1 MARTVKN
8 FTQANNTITTNP
20 NTATQTRSQANITAA
35 QSQIQDARIH
45 LMNSQTATQA
55 SNAPVGQISVSEIEA
70 LLAGKTLKE
79 QVNDFRRNTYKLY
92 RDPDLSIDDVERNGK
107 IAEHLDSILANDT
120 SSFARRSRRNIKR
133 TQSFLEKKIL
143 RKELNTLNKEIT
155 DLLNSDQ
162 AITAEDLEKIVQ
174 HKEKLQKL
182 LDKHANNF
190 LLEKLAKNIDKKL
203 DKLFDK
209 FLTPLRPKMQN
220 LTDKLSKIIKA
231 GTSISFDEH
240 VKLQDEYDEL
250 LLKFGS
256 LEHSEIKN
264 FKDSSDRK
272 FSQIS
277 IEEPIY
283 IWDPI
288 PLPNPFALQDEALA
302 KVAET
307 LFALNQPHVS
317 CRHMPNPV
325 LESIPP
331 EDIKLMKETYD
342 AITQLSNPLNSF
354 AKCYDGDLV
363 VSPPK
368 KDIDLINFAGDAVL
382 KLFAKYQ
389 GDDRFNAFFFDAK
402 NKFSELQR
410 QIKDTNSQIDFGT
423 KDGSY
428 QIENNV
434 IRDSLMSNEFIEI
447 FRGTLDVD
455 QSSFHEALAN
465 TDGELI
471 IRYVQG
477 LRGGDLVRGI
487 ASRRQGPKIEEN
499 LKLLEELG
507 ILDIN
512 NNGTINKEDTNAIIN
527 LLRKVTNPI
536 AQPLPL
542 PYEPIMG
549 PMPINPINGHPILI
563 RPILTEPGQALKT
576 SGISLVTATEVD
588 NRGGINESTEYAF
601 SSFKI
606 DFYQSQKTG
615 LENLMDEYISMDDDS
630 GFARAQITKLR
641 SQMNTVNSSIRFWN
655 RRNNSWQEKS
665 FSEDRLQ
672 VGDNAFSAFK
682 IEFNRSQLTG
692 LENLMDEYIS
702 MGDESDFA
710 NRKIAKLNAQINTLE
725 SVDSFW
731 VEQNKFWREENTAL
745 YKQEDITK
753 VQDIYKQIEEQE
765 TLVDSALNNQD
776 LNGTINSKAK
786 LAKLQEDLSQIRQ
799 GFKKENTQTFSFDTP
814 QEKANANSKKEFYQ
828 SQKTGLENLMDQ
840 YLIND
845 DNDFAKAEITKLRS
859 QMNKVNIATTFWQ
872 EQEKFFEDFSKY
884 QFKTEDQAKVTDLM
898 SIIKEISNLIDQSL
912 FKDDESGSAHSD
924 IANLR
929 EKLYLAQSELVR
941 LGYN

>member
-8 FTQANNTITTNP
+8 LAQANNTITTNP
-20 NTATQTRSQANITAA
+20 NTATQTSSQANITAA

-55 SNAPVGQISVSEIEA
+55 SNAPVGQISVAEIEA
-70 LLAGKTLKE
+70 LLAGKTLTE

-174 HKEKLQKL
+174 QKEKLQKL

-190 LLEKLAKNIDKKL
+190 LLEKLAKNIDENL

-220 LTDKLSKIIKA
+220 LTDKLSKIIKS

-264 FKDSSDRK
+264 FKDSADKK
-272 FSQIS
+272 FSKIP
-277 IEEPIY
+277 IEIPIY
-283 IWDPI
+283 IDDPI
-288 PLPNPFALQDEALA
+288 PLPNP
-302 KVAET
+302 
-307 LFALNQPHVS
+307 
-317 CRHMPNPV
+317 
-325 LESIPP
+325 
-331 EDIKLMKETYD
+331 
-342 AITQLSNPLNSF
+342 
-354 AKCYDGDLV
+354 
-363 VSPPK
+363 
-368 KDIDLINFAGDAVL
+368 
-382 KLFAKYQ
+382 
-389 GDDRFNAFFFDAK
+389 
-402 NKFSELQR
+402 
-410 QIKDTNSQIDFGT
+410 
-423 KDGSY
+423 
-428 QIENNV
+428 
-434 IRDSLMSNEFIEI
+434 
-447 FRGTLDVD
+447 
-455 QSSFHEALAN
+455 
-465 TDGELI
+465 
-471 IRYVQG
+471 
-477 LRGGDLVRGI
+477 
-487 ASRRQGPKIEEN
+487 
-499 LKLLEELG
+499 
-507 ILDIN
+507 
-512 NNGTINKEDTNAIIN
+512 
-527 LLRKVTNPI
+527 I
-536 AQPLPL
+536 AQPL
-542 PYEPIMG
+542 
-549 PMPINPINGHPILI
+549 PMPINPIDGNPILI

-576 SGISLVTATEVD
+576 SGINLVTETEVD

-630 GFARAQITKLR
+630 GFARAEITKLR
-641 SQMNTVNSSIRFWN
+641 SQMNTVNSAIRFWN
-655 RRNNSWQEKS
+655 RRNDSWQEKS

-799 GFKKENTQTFSFDTP
+799 GFKKENTPTFSFDTP

-840 YLIND
+840 LAIND
-845 DNDFAKAEITKLRS
+845 DSGFARAEITKLRS

-898 SIIKEISNLIDQSL
+898 SIIKEFSNLIDQSL

-929 EKLYLAQSELVR
+929 EKLYSAQSELVR